1 MPLES
6 GVWVGG
12 GGLVSVVTVMMM
24 VEAVLEGLRGQWC
37 GRKRKR
43 RQKRV
48 QKNVFSTVWEFI
60 CL

>member
-24 VEAVLEGLRGQWC
+24 VEAVLEGLRGQWF
-37 GRKRKR
+37 GRKRNR